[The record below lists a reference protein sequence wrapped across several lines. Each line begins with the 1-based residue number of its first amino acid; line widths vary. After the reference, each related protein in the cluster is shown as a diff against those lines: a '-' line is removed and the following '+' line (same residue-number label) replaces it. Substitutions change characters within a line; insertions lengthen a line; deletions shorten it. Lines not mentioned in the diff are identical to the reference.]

1 MSNIEEEA
9 KETLIPLLQGRH
21 KTLLVN
27 NRKRL
32 AKWITLK
39 SMIIDAEEITDMV
52 FTNTI
57 RVSFKDK
64 GEIPRELKI
73 WIAHHRDE
81 TWYSGLHH
89 QSTRGVPS
97 LRDAS
102 LFPSGKNIQTTA
114 IGLGQLFVFV
124 FYAAV
129 PDVELKMNIGEI
141 FPRRAV
147 QIWPLRYQSIVWPPQ
162 ALSNSET
169 DRLGNVLKEFAASS
183 LARFPGR

>member
-1 MSNIEEEA
+1 
-9 KETLIPLLQGRH
+9 
-21 KTLLVN
+21 
-27 NRKRL
+27 
-32 AKWITLK
+32 
-39 SMIIDAEEITDMV
+39 
-52 FTNTI
+52 
-57 RVSFKDK
+57 
-64 GEIPRELKI
+64 
-73 WIAHHRDE
+73 
-81 TWYSGLHH
+81 
-89 QSTRGVPS
+89 
-97 LRDAS
+97 